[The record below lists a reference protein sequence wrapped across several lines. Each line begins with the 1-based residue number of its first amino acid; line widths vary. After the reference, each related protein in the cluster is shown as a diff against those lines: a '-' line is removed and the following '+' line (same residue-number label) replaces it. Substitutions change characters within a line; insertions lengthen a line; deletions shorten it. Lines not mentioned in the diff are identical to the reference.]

1 MGSPP
6 SEPGVHQQ
14 KKVSLSGDLQP
25 SLSGFSGGDMPG
37 NTRDKETSASNKQY
51 DKKKKTWHSY
61 LKDSI
66 HLSQVSERCLLPLIT
81 YLSFTHPPR
90 VYSFKLCSQQLNL

>member
-51 DKKKKTWHSY
+51 DKKNFAQLFKGQHS
-61 LKDSI
+61 
-66 HLSQVSERCLLPLIT
+66 LI
-81 YLSFTHPPR
+81 SG
-90 VYSFKLCSQQLNL
+90 K

>member
-25 SLSGFSGGDMPG
+25 SLSGFSGGDMLLHSAANASSRSSNGSLRCFTILAQAVTLCDREVTSQASG
-37 NTRDKETSASNKQY
+37 NGVIRA
-51 DKKKKTWHSY
+51 
-61 LKDSI
+61 
-66 HLSQVSERCLLPLIT
+66 
-81 YLSFTHPPR
+81 
-90 VYSFKLCSQQLNL
+90 